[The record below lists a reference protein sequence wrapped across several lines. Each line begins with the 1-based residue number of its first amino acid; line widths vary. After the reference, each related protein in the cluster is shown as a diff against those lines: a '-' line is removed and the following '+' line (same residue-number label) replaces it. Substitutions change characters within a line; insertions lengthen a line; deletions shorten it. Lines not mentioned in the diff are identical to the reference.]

1 MLTIRLSRRAAV
13 LSAVAAAIA
22 CASAMAQDQQ
32 DQAPAVSAV
41 AAPCKVQSDIAHFE
55 LPLTSLAHRL
65 AIGKPIRIVAI
76 GSSST
81 AGFGA
86 SSLAAAY
93 PSRLEAELRE
103 HFPGHA
109 LTVLN
114 RGVYSEEL
122 PNMIARFDTAVIA
135 ERPHLVIWQFGTN
148 ALMYD
153 RPLNPGLVAAGI
165 ARLKAVGAD
174 VVLMD
179 PQYAPRVLTKPARD
193 ALIARMAQAAREY
206 KVDLLHRYDIM
217 RHWHEV
223 EGLPFETFVTKDG
236 LHLNDW
242 GYACV
247 AKSLG
252 VAIAEATS
260 RPTNQVAAPVR
271 SR

>member
-1 MLTIRLSRRAAV
+1 
-13 LSAVAAAIA
+13 
-22 CASAMAQDQQ
+22 MAQDQT
-32 DQAPAVSAV
+32 PTI
-41 AAPCKVQSDIAHFE
+41 AAQCKVQSEIARFD
-55 LPLTSLAHRL
+55 LPLTNLAHRL
-65 AIGKPIRIVAI
+65 SISKPIRVVAI

-86 SSLAAAY
+86 SSPAATY
-93 PSRLEAELRE
+93 PSRLEAELHE
-103 HFPGHA
+103 HFPGQA

-153 RPLNPGLVAAGI
+153 RPLNPALVAAGV
-165 ARLKAVGAD
+165 ARLKAAGAD

-179 PQYAPRVLTKPARD
+179 PQYAPRVLAKPAHD
-193 ALIARMAQAAREY
+193 AVIARMAQTAKEY

-217 RHWHEV
+217 RYWHEI

-252 VAIAEATS
+252 VAIAEATA
-260 RPTNQVAAPVR
+260 RPTAKIAAPAKR
-271 SR
+271 R